1 MLDFDNSQISEEDK
15 KAFAE
20 MDHFDELKAEQGY
33 DTVWSIETGIKPLD
47 HAIFTNKP
55 RLVKYKVIKEMGAT
69 FDDVTYQ
76 TFECMAENGTIG
88 GLWRAAESCFKQAK
102 LELGDWHYFI
112 ENFEV
117 QEDGS
122 LSLVTGS

>member
-76 TFECMAENGTIG
+76 TFACMAENGTIG

-112 ENFEV
+112 EDFEV

>member
-1 MLDFDNSQISEEDK
+1 MLDLDNSQISEEDK

-20 MDHFDELKAEQGY
+20 IDHFDELKAEQGY

-69 FDDVTYQ
+69 FADVPYQ

-88 GLWRAAESCFKQAK
+88 GLWRAAEACFKQAK

-112 ENFEV
+112 EDFEV